1 MPRETSQLSR
11 APGLV
16 LLSSDSAQASNRAAF
31 HHSNT
36 SSKFT
41 TKQCGSEACQKL
53 DCRIPW
59 IWAGRG
65 AAALLRLAKS
75 SRGTLQAREIPGL
88 WESRIECLLE
98 NAPSF

>member
-11 APGLV
+11 APGLAV
-16 LLSSDSAQASNRAAF
+16 LSSDSTQASNRAAF

-41 TKQCGSEACQKL
+41 MKQCGSEACQEL
-53 DCRIPW
+53 DCRTRW

-65 AAALLRLAKS
+65 AAALLRLLPGKKQSWNLAS
-75 SRGTLQAREIPGL
+75 QGDPWTLGVTK
-88 WESRIECLLE
+88 
-98 NAPSF
+98 